1 MYVNTST
8 IQSIIQNGKEEKL
21 TNRELSYKSVIT
33 NSAGQKFIVNMS
45 NLYEK
50 YYDILLDY
58 VVTVVLTEEE
68 YTRYKFKPKVLSKDL
83 YGTYDL
89 HFMLLRLNHIY
100 SVIEFDFTELK
111 VFKPNL
117 VRLLNEILILE
128 SENYIDNEMSVI
140 KEINE

>member
-1 MYVNTST
+1 MYNNTST
-8 IQSIIQNGKEEKL
+8 IKAVIENGKEEKM

-33 NSAGQKFIVNMS
+33 NSAGKKFVINMS

-58 VVTVVLTEEE
+58 AVTVELSEEE
-68 YTRYKFKPKVLSKDL
+68 Y
-83 YGTYDL
+83 
-89 HFMLLRLNHIY
+89 LR
-100 SVIEFDFTELK
+100 
-111 VFKPNL
+111 VFKSE
-117 VRLLNEILILE
+117 VIKLLNEILVLE

>member
-1 MYVNTST
+1 
-8 IQSIIQNGKEEKL
+8 
-21 TNRELSYKSVIT
+21 
-33 NSAGQKFIVNMS
+33 
-45 NLYEK
+45 
-50 YYDILLDY
+50 
-58 VVTVVLTEEE
+58 
-68 YTRYKFKPKVLSKDL
+68 
-83 YGTYDL
+83 
-89 HFMLLRLNHIY
+89 MLLRLNHIY